1 VSRSPRASGYFRTS
15 YDQDLTLLQTRL
27 ERASLVV
34 FGIALL
40 AFPLIASPFQLDLA
54 CQVFLACVGSLSLM
68 LLTGYA
74 GQISLGH
81 AGLLAAGA
89 FTVGILFRETNAPF
103 WVTLPAAALV
113 GALLGIIF
121 GLPSLR
127 LRGLYLA
134 VSTLA
139 LHFVVIYLGGEYET
153 RRGFSTGIVVDPP
166 KLGGWSISDGRVW
179 YFILLAAAA
188 ATLLVCLNLLR
199 ARTGRAWRALRT
211 RETVAEAL
219 GIGIASYKLLA
230 FVISSAVTAVAG
242 ALFAYY
248 RGFVSVEAFSLFL
261 TIQYLAMVIIG
272 GMGSLLGAVLG
283 AIFVT
288 IFPYIIEIGL
298 LALPGAQRYA
308 SLLFAANYAAF
319 GLVMILFL
327 VFEPLGLVGIWRR
340 MQTYFLLWPFK
351 RPDDPGSV
359 DDRKAR
365 GGLSPRH
372 HGRARHHAG
381 G

>member
-1 VSRSPRASGYFRTS
+1 MSRPPRASGYFRTR
-15 YDQDLTLLQTRL
+15 YEQDLALTGTRL
-27 ERASLVV
+27 ERVSLGL
-34 FGIALL
+34 FAAALL
-40 AFPLIASPFQLDLA
+40 AFPLVASPFQLDLA

-81 AGLLAAGA
+81 AGLIAAGA

-103 WVTLPAAALV
+103 WITLPASALV
-113 GALLGIIF
+113 GALLGVIF

-139 LHFVVIYLGGEYET
+139 LDFVVIYLGGEYES
-153 RRGFSTGIVVDPP
+153 RRGFSTGIVIDPP
-166 KLGGWSISDGRVW
+166 KLGTLVLSDGRVW

-188 ATLLVCLNLLR
+188 ATLLLCLNLLR
-199 ARTGRAWRALRT
+199 ARTGRAWRAIRAH
-211 RETVAEAL
+211 ETVAEAL
-219 GIGIASYKLLA
+219 GIGIAGYKLLA
-230 FVISSAVTAVAG
+230 FVISSAITAVAG

-272 GMGSLLGAVLG
+272 GMGSLLGALLG
-283 AIFVT
+283 AAFVT
-288 IFPYIIEIGL
+288 IFPYIIEGGL
-298 LALPGAQRYA
+298 LALPDAQDYA
-308 SLLFAANYAAF
+308 SLLFAVNYAAF

-327 VFEPLGLVGIWRR
+327 MFEPLGLVGIWRR
-340 MQTYFLLWPFK
+340 LQSYFLLWPFK
-351 RPDDPGSV
+351 HRSASG
-359 DDRKAR
+359 
-365 GGLSPRH
+365 PR
-372 HGRARHHAG
+372 R
-381 G
+381 